1 MKNNFLLI
9 FFLFTF
15 KTIGDDCDCC
25 NCLNFCENEEND
37 TLDNKKNILDEKK
50 DNKNDILNEENDN
63 KNDILNEENNNKN
76 DTLDEKKDILNKEK
90 DILNKENDI
99 PDKENNILN
108 EENNILDNEYL
119 SYFKFE
125 EYKNNPEVSEEIEN
139 DTIDIFLCID
149 DAFVYPCL
157 VTIKSIIDNSENK
170 NLLSFFI
177 LIPEKFNS
185 SEYIEKFK
193 EKEKCKIQIIS
204 MGDKYEKLSTGRR
217 WATPT
222 YYRFSIPWITKKK
235 KAIYLDSDLLIRKDI
250 KNLFDIDLEGYCYAA
265 VVDGS
270 ANEKHILPNLK
281 GNITIEKGNYY
292 NSGVLLLNCDKIRKE
307 MPATFANLLLKHQK
321 EKDSYRFLDQ
331 DILNI
336 ACHNKIKKLPPK
348 YNFVLNSYYG
358 GMLGVYE
365 ETGKI
370 YTENK
375 KEFEFAQ
382 KDATIVHFIRPKPW
396 EGEYNSIKTKEGDE
410 NFEDW
415 LKFFNLWGLSTKLNI
430 TEDLLDTQKTN
441 IVEKYYKEWKE
452 VAAKVAKSV
461 YE

>member
-15 KTIGDDCDCC
+15 KAIGDDCDCC

-37 TLDNKKNILDEKK
+37 TLDNKKDILDEEKNILE
-50 DNKNDILNEENDN
+50 NKNDILNEENDN
-63 KNDILNEENNNKN
+63 KNDILNEENDN
-76 DTLDEKKDILNKEK
+76 KKDILDNKK
-90 DILNKENDI
+90 D
-99 PDKENNILN
+99 ILN

-119 SYFKFE
+119 SYFNFK
-125 EYKNNPEVSEEIEN
+125 EYKNNPEVNEEIEN

-157 VTIKSIIDNSENK
+157 VTIKSIIDNSENN

-177 LIPEKFNS
+177 LVPGKFKSN
-185 SEYIEKFK
+185 EYIEKFK
-193 EKEKCKIQIIS
+193 KEENCKIQIIS
-204 MGDKYEKLSTGRR
+204 MEDKYEKLSTGRR
-217 WATPT
+217 WATPA

-250 KNLFDIDLEGYCYAA
+250 KNLFDIDLEEYCYAA

-270 ANEKHILPNLK
+270 ANEKHILPNLE

-307 MPATFANLLLKHQK
+307 MPATFANLLLKQE
-321 EKDSYRFLDQ
+321 EKNFYKFIDQ

-336 ACHNKIKKLPPK
+336 ACHNKIKKLSPK
-348 YNFVLNSYYG
+348 YNFVLNAYYG
-358 GMLGVYE
+358 GMLGTYE
-365 ETGKI
+365 NSGKF
-370 YTENK
+370 YTEK
-375 KEFEFAQ
+375 KEEFKSAQ
-382 KDATIVHFIRPKPW
+382 EDATIVHFTNPKPW
-396 EGEYNSIKTKEGDE
+396 DGEYNTKQAEYVNFQQWLNNFNIYGIKD
-410 NFEDW
+410 
-415 LKFFNLWGLSTKLNI
+415 KLNI
-430 TEDLLDTQKTN
+430 SKNLLNSQKVT
-441 IVEKYYKEWKE
+441 IVEKYHKEWKE

>member
-15 KTIGDDCDCC
+15 KAIGDDCDCC

-37 TLDNKKNILDEKK
+37 TLDNKKDILDEKRDILDEKK
-50 DNKNDILNEENDN
+50 DILENKKDILENKKDILKNKKDILNEENDN
-63 KNDILNEENNNKN
+63 KND
-76 DTLDEKKDILNKEK
+76 
-90 DILNKENDI
+90 
-99 PDKENNILN
+99 
-108 EENNILDNEYL
+108 ILDNEYL

-125 EYKNNPEVSEEIEN
+125 EYKNNPEVNEKIEN

-157 VTIKSIIDNSENK
+157 VTIKSIIDNSKDN

-177 LIPEKFNS
+177 LVPGKFKSN
-185 SEYIEKFK
+185 EYIEKFK
-193 EKEKCKIQIIS
+193 KEENCKIQIIS
-204 MGDKYEKLSTGRR
+204 MEDKYEKLSTGRR
-217 WATPT
+217 WATPA

-270 ANEKHILPNLK
+270 ANEEHILPNLE

-307 MPATFANLLLKHQK
+307 MPATFANLLLKQE
-321 EKDSYRFLDQ
+321 EKNFYKFIDQ

-336 ACHNKIKKLPPK
+336 ACHNKIKKLTPK
-348 YNFVLNSYYG
+348 YNFVLNAYYG
-358 GMLGVYE
+358 GMLGTYE
-365 ETGKI
+365 NSGKF
-370 YTENK
+370 YTEK
-375 KEFEFAQ
+375 KEEFKSAQ
-382 KDATIVHFIRPKPW
+382 EDATIVHFTNPKPW
-396 EGEYNSIKTKEGDE
+396 NGEYNTKQAEYVNFQQWLNNFNIYGIKD
-410 NFEDW
+410 
-415 LKFFNLWGLSTKLNI
+415 KLNI
-430 TEDLLDTQKTN
+430 SKNLLNSQKVT
-441 IVEKYYKEWKE
+441 IVEKYHKEWKE
-452 VAAKVAKSV
+452 VAAKVVNSV
-461 YE
+461 YK

>member
-1 MKNNFLLI
+1 MKNKLLLI

-15 KTIGDDCDCC
+15 KAIGDDCDCC

-37 TLDNKKNILDEKK
+37 TLDNKKDILDEKR
-50 DNKNDILNEENDN
+50 DI
-63 KNDILNEENNNKN
+63 
-76 DTLDEKKDILNKEK
+76 LDEKKDILDNKYDTLDKKK
-90 DILNKENDI
+90 D
-99 PDKENNILN
+99 
-108 EENNILDNEYL
+108 ILDNEYL

-125 EYKNNPEVSEEIEN
+125 EYKNNPEVNEEIEN

-157 VTIKSIIDNSENK
+157 VTIKSIIDNSKDN

-177 LIPEKFNS
+177 LVPGKFKSN
-185 SEYIEKFK
+185 EYIEKFK

-204 MGDKYEKLSTGRR
+204 MEDKYEKLSTGRR
-217 WATPT
+217 WATPA

-250 KNLFDIDLEGYCYAA
+250 KNLFDIDLEGYYYAA

-307 MPATFANLLLKHQK
+307 MPATFANLLLKQE
-321 EKDSYRFLDQ
+321 EKNFYKFIDQ

-336 ACHNKIKKLPPK
+336 ACHNKIKKLTPK
-348 YNFVLNSYYG
+348 YNFVLNAYYG
-358 GMLGVYE
+358 GMLGTYE
-365 ETGKI
+365 NSGKF
-370 YTENK
+370 YTEK
-375 KEFEFAQ
+375 KEEFKSAQ
-382 KDATIVHFIRPKPW
+382 EDATIVHFTNPKPW
-396 EGEYNSIKTKEGDE
+396 DGEYNTKQAEYVNFQQWLNNFNIYGIKD
-410 NFEDW
+410 
-415 LKFFNLWGLSTKLNI
+415 KLNI
-430 TEDLLDTQKTN
+430 SKNLLNSQKVT
-441 IVEKYYKEWKE
+441 IVEKYQKEWKK
-452 VAAKVAKSV
+452 VAAKVGDSV

>member
-15 KTIGDDCDCC
+15 KAIGDDCDCC

-37 TLDNKKNILDEKK
+37 TLDNKKDILDEKK
-50 DNKNDILNEENDN
+50 DILENKKDILDEKKDILKNKKDILDEKKNILENKNDILNEENDN
-63 KNDILNEENNNKN
+63 KND
-76 DTLDEKKDILNKEK
+76 
-90 DILNKENDI
+90 
-99 PDKENNILN
+99 
-108 EENNILDNEYL
+108 ILDNEYL

-157 VTIKSIIDNSENK
+157 VTIKSIIDNSKDK

-177 LIPEKFNS
+177 LIPKKFKFTK
-185 SEYIEKFK
+185 YIEKFK

-204 MGDKYEKLSTGRR
+204 MEDKYEKLSTGRR
-217 WATPT
+217 WATPA

-250 KNLFDIDLEGYCYAA
+250 KNLFDIDLEEYCYAA

-270 ANEKHILPNLK
+270 ANEKHILPNLE

-307 MPATFANLLLKHQK
+307 MPATFANLLLKQE
-321 EKDSYRFLDQ
+321 EKNFYKFIDQ

-336 ACHNKIKKLPPK
+336 ACHNKIKKLTPK
-348 YNFVLNSYYG
+348 YNFVLNAYYG
-358 GMLGVYE
+358 GMLGTYE
-365 ETGKI
+365 NSGKF
-370 YTENK
+370 YTEK
-375 KEFEFAQ
+375 KEEFKSAQ
-382 KDATIVHFIRPKPW
+382 EDATIVHFTNPKPW
-396 EGEYNSIKTKEGDE
+396 DGEYNTKQAEYVNFQQWLNNFNIYGIKD
-410 NFEDW
+410 
-415 LKFFNLWGLSTKLNI
+415 KLNI
-430 TEDLLDTQKTN
+430 SKNLLNSQKVT
-441 IVEKYYKEWKE
+441 IVEKYHKEWKE
-452 VAAKVAKSV
+452 VAAKVVNSV
-461 YE
+461 YK

>member
-15 KTIGDDCDCC
+15 KAIGDDCDCC

-37 TLDNKKNILDEKK
+37 TLDNKKDILDEKK
-50 DNKNDILNEENDN
+50 DILKNKKDILDEKKNILENKNDILNEENDN
-63 KNDILNEENNNKN
+63 KND
-76 DTLDEKKDILNKEK
+76 
-90 DILNKENDI
+90 
-99 PDKENNILN
+99 
-108 EENNILDNEYL
+108 ILDNEYL

-157 VTIKSIIDNSENK
+157 VTIKSIIDNSKDK

-177 LIPEKFNS
+177 LIPKKFKFTK
-185 SEYIEKFK
+185 YIEKFK

-204 MGDKYEKLSTGRR
+204 MEDKYEKLSTGRR
-217 WATPT
+217 WATPA

-250 KNLFDIDLEGYCYAA
+250 KNLFDIDLEEYCYAA

-270 ANEKHILPNLK
+270 ANEKHILPNLE

-307 MPATFANLLLKHQK
+307 MPATFANLLLKQE
-321 EKDSYRFLDQ
+321 EKNFYKFIDQ

-336 ACHNKIKKLPPK
+336 ACHNKIKKLTPK
-348 YNFVLNSYYG
+348 YNFVLNAYYG
-358 GMLGVYE
+358 GMLGTYE
-365 ETGKI
+365 NSGKF
-370 YTENK
+370 YTEK
-375 KEFEFAQ
+375 KEEFKSAQ
-382 KDATIVHFIRPKPW
+382 EDATIVHFTNPKPW
-396 EGEYNSIKTKEGDE
+396 DGEYNTKQAEYVNFQQWLNNFNIYGIKD
-410 NFEDW
+410 
-415 LKFFNLWGLSTKLNI
+415 KLNI
-430 TEDLLDTQKTN
+430 SKNLLNSQKVT
-441 IVEKYYKEWKE
+441 IVEKYHKEWKE
-452 VAAKVAKSV
+452 VAAKVVNSV
-461 YE
+461 YK

>member
-15 KTIGDDCDCC
+15 KAIGDDCDCC

-37 TLDNKKNILDEKK
+37 TLDNKK
-50 DNKNDILNEENDN
+50 DI
-63 KNDILNEENNNKN
+63 
-76 DTLDEKKDILNKEK
+76 LDEKKDILENKK
-90 DILNKENDI
+90 DI
-99 PDKENNILN
+99 PDKENNTPDN
-108 EENNILDNEYL
+108 KKDILDNEYL

-125 EYKNNPEVSEEIEN
+125 EYKNNPEVNEKIEN

-157 VTIKSIIDNSENK
+157 VTIKSIIDNSENN

-177 LIPEKFNS
+177 LVPGKFKSN
-185 SEYIEKFK
+185 EYIEKFK
-193 EKEKCKIQIIS
+193 KEENCKIQIIS
-204 MGDKYEKLSTGRR
+204 MEDKYEKLSTGRR
-217 WATPT
+217 WATPA

-250 KNLFDIDLEGYCYAA
+250 KNLFDIDLEEYCYAA

-270 ANEKHILPNLK
+270 ANEKHILPNLE

-307 MPATFANLLLKHQK
+307 MPATFANLLLKQE
-321 EKDSYRFLDQ
+321 EKNFYKFIDQ

-336 ACHNKIKKLPPK
+336 ACHNKIKKLTPK
-348 YNFVLNSYYG
+348 YNFVLNAYYG
-358 GMLGVYE
+358 GMLGTYE
-365 ETGKI
+365 NSGKF

-375 KEFEFAQ
+375 EEFKSAQ
-382 KDATIVHFIRPKPW
+382 EDATIVHFTNPKPW
-396 EGEYNSIKTKEGDE
+396 DGEYNTKQAEYVNFQQWLNNFNIYGIKD
-410 NFEDW
+410 
-415 LKFFNLWGLSTKLNI
+415 KLNI
-430 TEDLLDTQKTN
+430 SKNLLNSQKVT
-441 IVEKYYKEWKE
+441 IVEKYHKEWKE
-452 VAAKVAKSV
+452 VAAKVVNSV
-461 YE
+461 YK

>member
-1 MKNNFLLI
+1 MKNKLLLI

-15 KTIGDDCDCC
+15 KAIGEDCDCC

-50 DNKNDILNEENDN
+50 DILDN
-63 KNDILNEENNNKN
+63 KY
-76 DTLDEKKDILNKEK
+76 DTLDKKKD
-90 DILNKENDI
+90 
-99 PDKENNILN
+99 
-108 EENNILDNEYL
+108 ILDNEYL

-125 EYKNNPEVSEEIEN
+125 EYKNNPEVSEEIKN

-157 VTIKSIIDNSENK
+157 VTIKSIIDNSKDK

-177 LIPEKFNS
+177 LIPKKFKFTK
-185 SEYIEKFK
+185 YIEKFK

-217 WATPT
+217 WATPA

-250 KNLFDIDLEGYCYAA
+250 KNLFDIDLEEYCYAA

-270 ANEKHILPNLK
+270 ANENHILPNLE

-307 MPATFANLLLKHQK
+307 MPATFANLLLKQE
-321 EKDSYRFLDQ
+321 EKNFYKFIDQ

-365 ETGKI
+365 KTGKI
-370 YTENK
+370 KKKK
-375 KEFEFAQ
+375 KEEFKSAQ
-382 KDATIVHFIRPKPW
+382 EDATIVHFTNPKPW
-396 EGEYNSIKTKEGDE
+396 NGEYNTKQAEYVNFQQWLNNFNIYGIKD
-410 NFEDW
+410 
-415 LKFFNLWGLSTKLNI
+415 KLNI
-430 TEDLLDTQKTN
+430 SKNLLNSQKVT
-441 IVEKYYKEWKE
+441 IVEKYQKEWKK
-452 VAAKVAKSV
+452 VAAKVGDSV

>member
-1 MKNNFLLI
+1 MKNKLLLI

-15 KTIGDDCDCC
+15 KAIGEDCDCC

-50 DNKNDILNEENDN
+50 DILDN
-63 KNDILNEENNNKN
+63 KY
-76 DTLDEKKDILNKEK
+76 DTLDKKKD
-90 DILNKENDI
+90 
-99 PDKENNILN
+99 
-108 EENNILDNEYL
+108 ILDNEYL

-125 EYKNNPEVSEEIEN
+125 EYKNNPEVSEEIKN

-157 VTIKSIIDNSENK
+157 VTIKSIIDNSKDK

-217 WATPT
+217 WATPA

-250 KNLFDIDLEGYCYAA
+250 KNLFDIDLEEYCYAA

-270 ANEKHILPNLK
+270 AYKEHNLQNLE

-292 NSGVLLLNCDKIRKE
+292 NSGVLLLNCDKIREE

-321 EKDSYRFLDQ
+321 EKDSYKFIDQ

-336 ACHNKIKKLPPK
+336 ACHNKIKKLPPE

-365 ETGKI
+365 KTGKI
-370 YTENK
+370 YTEK
-375 KEFEFAQ
+375 KEEFKSAQ
-382 KDATIVHFIRPKPW
+382 EDATIVHFTNPKPW
-396 EGEYNSIKTKEGDE
+396 NGEYNTKQAEYVNFQQWLNNFNIYGIKD
-410 NFEDW
+410 
-415 LKFFNLWGLSTKLNI
+415 KLNI
-430 TEDLLDTQKTN
+430 SEELLNSQKVT
-441 IVEKYYKEWKE
+441 IVEKYQKEWKK
-452 VAAKVAKSV
+452 VAAKVGDSV

>member
-1 MKNNFLLI
+1 MKNKLLLI

-15 KTIGDDCDCC
+15 KAIGEDCDCC

-50 DNKNDILNEENDN
+50 DILDN
-63 KNDILNEENNNKN
+63 KY
-76 DTLDEKKDILNKEK
+76 DTLDKKKD
-90 DILNKENDI
+90 
-99 PDKENNILN
+99 
-108 EENNILDNEYL
+108 ILDNEYL

-125 EYKNNPEVSEEIEN
+125 EYKNNPEVSEEIKN

-157 VTIKSIIDNSENK
+157 VTIKSIIDNSKDK

-177 LIPEKFNS
+177 LIPKKFKFTK
-185 SEYIEKFK
+185 YIEKFK

-217 WATPT
+217 WATPA

-250 KNLFDIDLEGYCYAA
+250 KNLFDIDLEEYCYAA

-270 ANEKHILPNLK
+270 ANENHILPNLE

-307 MPATFANLLLKHQK
+307 MPATFANLLLKQE
-321 EKDSYRFLDQ
+321 EKNFYKFIDQ

-336 ACHNKIKKLPPK
+336 ACHNKIKKLSPE
-348 YNFVLNSYYG
+348 YNFVLNSCYG
-358 GMLGVYE
+358 GMLGVYD

-370 YTENK
+370 YTEK
-375 KEFEFAQ
+375 KEEFKSAQ
-382 KDATIVHFIRPKPW
+382 EDATIVHFTNPKPW
-396 EGEYNSIKTKEGDE
+396 NGEYNTKQAEYVNFQQWLNNFNIYGIKD
-410 NFEDW
+410 
-415 LKFFNLWGLSTKLNI
+415 KLNI
-430 TEDLLDTQKTN
+430 SKNLLNSQKVT
-441 IVEKYYKEWKE
+441 IVEKYQKEWKK
-452 VAAKVAKSV
+452 VAAKVGDSV

>member
-1 MKNNFLLI
+1 MKNKLLLI

-15 KTIGDDCDCC
+15 KAIGEDCDCC

-50 DNKNDILNEENDN
+50 DILDN
-63 KNDILNEENNNKN
+63 KY
-76 DTLDEKKDILNKEK
+76 DTLDKKKD
-90 DILNKENDI
+90 
-99 PDKENNILN
+99 
-108 EENNILDNEYL
+108 ILDNEYL

-125 EYKNNPEVSEEIEN
+125 EYKNNPEVSEEIKN

-157 VTIKSIIDNSENK
+157 VTIKSIIDNSENN

-177 LIPEKFNS
+177 LIPKKFKFTK
-185 SEYIEKFK
+185 YIEKFK

-217 WATPT
+217 WATPA

-250 KNLFDIDLEGYCYAA
+250 KNLFDIDLEEYCYAA

-270 ANEKHILPNLK
+270 ANENHILPNLE

-307 MPATFANLLLKHQK
+307 MPATFANLLLKQE
-321 EKDSYRFLDQ
+321 EKNFYKFIDQ

-365 ETGKI
+365 KTGKI
-370 YTENK
+370 YTEK
-375 KEFEFAQ
+375 KEEFKSAQ
-382 KDATIVHFIRPKPW
+382 EDATIVHFTNPKPW
-396 EGEYNSIKTKEGDE
+396 NGEYNTKQAEYVNFQQWLNNFNIYGIKD
-410 NFEDW
+410 
-415 LKFFNLWGLSTKLNI
+415 KLNI
-430 TEDLLDTQKTN
+430 SKNLLNSQKVT
-441 IVEKYYKEWKE
+441 IVEKYQKEWKK
-452 VAAKVAKSV
+452 VAAKVGDSV

>member
-1 MKNNFLLI
+1 MKNKLLLI

-15 KTIGDDCDCC
+15 KAIGEDCDCC

-50 DNKNDILNEENDN
+50 DILDN
-63 KNDILNEENNNKN
+63 KY
-76 DTLDEKKDILNKEK
+76 DTLDKKKD
-90 DILNKENDI
+90 
-99 PDKENNILN
+99 
-108 EENNILDNEYL
+108 ILDNEYL

-125 EYKNNPEVSEEIEN
+125 EYKNNTEVSEEIKN

-157 VTIKSIIDNSENK
+157 VTIKSIIDNSKDK

-177 LIPEKFNS
+177 LIPKKFKFTK
-185 SEYIEKFK
+185 YIEKFK

-217 WATPT
+217 WATPA

-250 KNLFDIDLEGYCYAA
+250 KNLFDIDLEEYCYAA

-270 ANEKHILPNLK
+270 ANENHILPNLE

-307 MPATFANLLLKHQK
+307 MPATFANLLLKQE
-321 EKDSYRFLDQ
+321 EKNFYKFIDQ

-365 ETGKI
+365 KTGKI
-370 YTENK
+370 YTEK
-375 KEFEFAQ
+375 KEEFKSAQ
-382 KDATIVHFIRPKPW
+382 EDATIVHFTNPKPW
-396 EGEYNSIKTKEGDE
+396 DGEYNTKQAEYVNFQQWLNNFNIYGIKD
-410 NFEDW
+410 
-415 LKFFNLWGLSTKLNI
+415 KLNI
-430 TEDLLDTQKTN
+430 SKNLLNSQKVT
-441 IVEKYYKEWKE
+441 IVEKYQKEWKK
-452 VAAKVAKSV
+452 VAAKVGDSV

>member
-15 KTIGDDCDCC
+15 KAIGDDCDCC

-37 TLDNKKNILDEKK
+37 TLDNKKDILDEKK
-50 DNKNDILNEENDN
+50 DILENKKDILDEKKDILKNKKDILDEKKNILENKNDILNEENDN
-63 KNDILNEENNNKN
+63 KND
-76 DTLDEKKDILNKEK
+76 
-90 DILNKENDI
+90 
-99 PDKENNILN
+99 
-108 EENNILDNEYL
+108 ILDNEYL

-157 VTIKSIIDNSENK
+157 VTIKSIIDNSKDK

-204 MGDKYEKLSTGRR
+204 MEDKYEKLSTGRR
-217 WATPT
+217 WATPA

-250 KNLFDIDLEGYCYAA
+250 KNLFDIDLEEYCYAA

-270 ANEKHILPNLK
+270 ANEKHILPNLE

-307 MPATFANLLLKHQK
+307 MPATFANLLLKQE
-321 EKDSYRFLDQ
+321 EKNFYKFIDQ

-336 ACHNKIKKLPPK
+336 ACHNKIKKLTPK
-348 YNFVLNSYYG
+348 YNFVLNAYYG
-358 GMLGVYE
+358 GMLGTYE
-365 ETGKI
+365 NSGKF
-370 YTENK
+370 YTEK
-375 KEFEFAQ
+375 KEEFKSAQ
-382 KDATIVHFIRPKPW
+382 EDATIVHFTNPKPW
-396 EGEYNSIKTKEGDE
+396 DGEYNTKQAEYVNFQQWLNNFNIYGIKD
-410 NFEDW
+410 
-415 LKFFNLWGLSTKLNI
+415 KLNI
-430 TEDLLDTQKTN
+430 SKNLLNSQKVT
-441 IVEKYYKEWKE
+441 IVEKYHW
-452 VAAKVAKSV
+452 
-461 YE
+461 

>member
-15 KTIGDDCDCC
+15 KAIGDDCDCC

-37 TLDNKKNILDEKK
+37 TLDKKK
-50 DNKNDILNEENDN
+50 D
-63 KNDILNEENNNKN
+63 
-76 DTLDEKKDILNKEK
+76 
-90 DILNKENDI
+90 
-99 PDKENNILN
+99 
-108 EENNILDNEYL
+108 ILDNEYL

-125 EYKNNPEVSEEIEN
+125 EYKNNPEVNEKIEN

-157 VTIKSIIDNSENK
+157 VTIKSIIDNSKDK

-204 MGDKYEKLSTGRR
+204 MEDKYEKLSTGRR
-217 WATPT
+217 WATPA

-250 KNLFDIDLEGYCYAA
+250 KNLFDIDLEEYCYAA

-270 ANEKHILPNLK
+270 ANEKHILPNLE
-281 GNITIEKGNYY
+281 GNITIEEGNYY
-292 NSGVLLLNCDKIRKE
+292 NSGVLLLNCDKIREE
-307 MPATFANLLLKHQK
+307 MPATFANLLLKQE
-321 EKDSYRFLDQ
+321 EKNFYKFIDQ

-336 ACHNKIKKLPPK
+336 ACHNKIKKLSPE
-348 YNFVLNSYYG
+348 YNFVLNSCYG
-358 GMLGVYE
+358 GMLGVYD

-370 YTENK
+370 YTDK
-375 KEFEFAQ
+375 KEDFISAQ
-382 KDATIVHFIRPKPW
+382 KDATIVHFTRPKPW
-396 EGEYNSIKTKEGDE
+396 NGEYNTKNNNEAGDE
-410 NFEDW
+410 NFEGW
-415 LKFFNLWGLSTKLNI
+415 LNNFNLWYISTRLSITK
-430 TEDLLDTQKTN
+430 DLLNTQKTN
-441 IVEKYYKEWKE
+441 IVEKYYQEWQKVAAE
-452 VAAKVAKSV
+452 VAKKVYKKN
-461 YE
+461 

>member
-15 KTIGDDCDCC
+15 KAIGDDCDCC

-37 TLDNKKNILDEKK
+37 TLDNKKDILDEKK
-50 DNKNDILNEENDN
+50 DILENKKDILDEKKDILKNKKDILDEKKNILENKNDILNEENDN
-63 KNDILNEENNNKN
+63 KND
-76 DTLDEKKDILNKEK
+76 
-90 DILNKENDI
+90 
-99 PDKENNILN
+99 
-108 EENNILDNEYL
+108 ILDNEYL

-157 VTIKSIIDNSENK
+157 VTIKSIIDNSKDK

-204 MGDKYEKLSTGRR
+204 MEDKYEKLSTGRR
-217 WATPT
+217 WATPA

-250 KNLFDIDLEGYCYAA
+250 KNLFDIDLEEYCYAA

-270 ANEKHILPNLK
+270 ANEKHILPNLE

-307 MPATFANLLLKHQK
+307 MPATFANLLLKQE
-321 EKDSYRFLDQ
+321 EKNFYKFIDQ

-336 ACHNKIKKLPPK
+336 ACHNKIKKLTPK
-348 YNFVLNSYYG
+348 YNFVLNAYYG
-358 GMLGVYE
+358 GMLGTYE
-365 ETGKI
+365 NSGKF
-370 YTENK
+370 YTEK
-375 KEFEFAQ
+375 KEEFKSAQ
-382 KDATIVHFIRPKPW
+382 EDATIVHFTNPKPW
-396 EGEYNSIKTKEGDE
+396 DGEYNTKQAEYVNFQQWLNNFNIYGIKD
-410 NFEDW
+410 
-415 LKFFNLWGLSTKLNI
+415 KLNI
-430 TEDLLDTQKTN
+430 SKNLLNSQKVT
-441 IVEKYYKEWKE
+441 IVEKYHNIL
-452 VAAKVAKSV
+452 
-461 YE
+461 

>member
-15 KTIGDDCDCC
+15 KAIGDDCDCC

-50 DNKNDILNEENDN
+50 DILDN
-63 KNDILNEENNNKN
+63 KY
-76 DTLDEKKDILNKEK
+76 DTLDKKKD
-90 DILNKENDI
+90 
-99 PDKENNILN
+99 
-108 EENNILDNEYL
+108 ILDNEYL

-125 EYKNNPEVSEEIEN
+125 EYKNNPEVSEEIKN

-157 VTIKSIIDNSENK
+157 VTIKSIIDNSKDK

-177 LIPEKFNS
+177 LIPKKFKFTK
-185 SEYIEKFK
+185 YIEKFK

-217 WATPT
+217 WATPA

-250 KNLFDIDLEGYCYAA
+250 KNLFDIDLEEYCYAA

-270 ANEKHILPNLK
+270 ANENHILPNLE

-307 MPATFANLLLKHQK
+307 MPATFADLLLKQEK
-321 EKDSYRFLDQ
+321 ERLYNFIDQ

-336 ACHNKIKKLPPK
+336 ACYNKIKKLSPE
-348 YNFVLNSYYG
+348 YNFVLNSCYG

-365 ETGKI
+365 KTGKI

-375 KEFEFAQ
+375 EEFESAQ
-382 KDATIVHFIRPKPW
+382 EDATIVHFTRPKPW
-396 EGEYNSIKTKEGDE
+396 NGEYNTKNNNEAGDE
-410 NFEDW
+410 NFEGW
-415 LKFFNLWGLSTKLNI
+415 LNNFNLWWIKDRLNI
-430 TEDLLDTQKTN
+430 SKELLQNQKTN

-452 VAAKVAKSV
+452 VAAKVVKSI

>member
-1 MKNNFLLI
+1 MKNKLLLI

-15 KTIGDDCDCC
+15 KAIGEDCDCC

-37 TLDNKKNILDEKK
+37 ILDNKKNILDEKK
-50 DNKNDILNEENDN
+50 DILD
-63 KNDILNEENNNKN
+63 NKN
-76 DTLDEKKDILNKEK
+76 DTLDKKKD
-90 DILNKENDI
+90 
-99 PDKENNILN
+99 
-108 EENNILDNEYL
+108 ILDNEYL

-125 EYKNNPEVSEEIEN
+125 EYKNNPEVSEEIKN

-177 LIPEKFNS
+177 LVPENFKS
-185 SEYIEKFK
+185 SGDIEKFK
-193 EKEKCKIQIIS
+193 EKEICKIQIIS

-217 WATPT
+217 WATPA

-270 ANEKHILPNLK
+270 ANEKHNLPNLE

-307 MPATFANLLLKHQK
+307 MPATFANLLLKQE
-321 EKDSYRFLDQ
+321 EKNFYKFIDQ

-358 GMLGVYE
+358 GMLGTYE
-365 ETGKI
+365 NSGKI
-370 YTENK
+370 YTEK
-375 KEFEFAQ
+375 KEEFKSAQ
-382 KDATIVHFIRPKPW
+382 EDATIVHFTNPKPW
-396 EGEYNSIKTKEGDE
+396 NGEYNTKQAEYVNFQQWLNNFNIYGIKD
-410 NFEDW
+410 
-415 LKFFNLWGLSTKLNI
+415 KLNI
-430 TEDLLDTQKTN
+430 SEELLNSQKVT
-441 IVEKYYKEWKE
+441 IVEKYQKEWKK
-452 VAAKVAKSV
+452 VAAKVVKSV